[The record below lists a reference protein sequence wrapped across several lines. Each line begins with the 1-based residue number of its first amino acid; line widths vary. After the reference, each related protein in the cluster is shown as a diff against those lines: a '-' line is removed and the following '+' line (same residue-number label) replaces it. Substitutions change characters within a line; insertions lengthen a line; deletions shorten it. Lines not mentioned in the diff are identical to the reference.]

1 MSKFQSSS
9 TRQCQT
15 ICEFTRPTFS
25 NLESLC
31 TFRSSLIHIS
41 SKYSR
46 KRCSPLFL
54 TGSNSNKLLTITVLL
69 LAGDIE
75 TNPGPEVVQNT
86 FPCGLCE
93 VDANWSEGG
102 IACESCDVWYHRS
115 CADLNMS
122 SFNRL
127 ASSSRIWIC
136 AKCHSSNFSHYPFH
150 YSLLYLTVSNS
161 FDPISA
167 LDSDYPIFSPDPS
180 SPAFQPKVYSTPTST
195 FPGSQALNT
204 FSTPSFGPPIFS
216 SIVTPDLDP
225 SSIATPTENSSD
237 GSTVPYSESTV
248 PRKDNNWRTLVINAN
263 SIANKKAELA
273 AIAEY
278 CDPDLMLISE
288 TKLGPDILNGE
299 FVPEGYMG
307 RFRKDRKRGAG
318 GVMIITKEC
327 YKIVDAD
334 ITVQNENESVW
345 AIITLKDLSK
355 LVIGSF
361 YRPPDKGI
369 QPLVDLEME
378 LAQISEKFKNNPKTT
393 LILGGDFNAGG
404 INWDLCTVDHDTS
417 NRTLKEKLLSIL
429 SEAGLK
435 QMQREPT
442 RGQNL
447 LDLFCCNKPS
457 LVKSITSIPGISD
470 HNIVL
475 ADCKLKPSI
484 ITKPQRKIYQWSK
497 ADWHSLREQTVVFAE
512 DFLASA
518 TTRSVNENY
527 IKFRTYLEEV
537 MENKI
542 PSKLSSKRFKLPW
555 FNRELKRLCR
565 KKARKYKKAKRSG
578 REDHW
583 EQYKE
588 FQKVVQAKL
597 TEGRWDYINRFLQ
610 IGLETG
616 HKKPFWKYLRVQKQE
631 DFGISAL
638 KSNGKMF
645 TDRKSISEILNT
657 QFKSVFTK
665 KTSSKIPELPGVTFP
680 SIKDL
685 KITEF
690 GVFKLLDKIDVSKA
704 SGPDCIPGRIL
715 QNLARELAPVLHFI
729 FEQSLN
735 TGDLPAEWTLANV
748 APIFKKGS
756 KLQAVN
762 YRPVSLTCI
771 SCKLFEHIVCK
782 HILGLL
788 EDHEILTDLQHG
800 FRSGRS
806 CETQLITTFHDIASA
821 YNKKGSQIDIAVL
834 DFSKAFDTVPHDGLL
849 SKLKHYGIDDK
860 IWLWIS
866 NFLKQ
871 RVVVD
876 GIQSDLVTVDSGV
889 PQGTVLG
896 PILFLLHINDL
907 PSVISSKV
915 RLFADDCLVYREIKN
930 RQDQIALQKDLNL
943 LENWGSKWGMRFNAA
958 KCNIMRMSRKQ
969 THFHP
974 I

>member
-1 MSKFQSSS
+1 MSKFQSTS

-15 ICEFTRPTFS
+15 ICEFTRPAFS

-31 TFRSSLIHIS
+31 TFRNSLIHIS
-41 SKYSR
+41 SKYSC

-93 VDANWSEGG
+93 VDANWSNGG

-167 LDSDYPIFSPDPS
+167 LDSDYSIFSPDPS
-180 SPAFQPKVYSTPTST
+180 TPAFQPKLAKVYSTPTST
-195 FPGSQALNT
+195 SPGSQAQNT
-204 FSTPSFGPPIFS
+204 FSTPSFDPPTFS
-216 SIVTPDLDP
+216 SIVTPDLV
-225 SSIATPTENSSD
+225 SSTIDTPTENSSD

-288 TKLGPDILNGE
+288 TKLSPDILNGE

-318 GVMIITKEC
+318 GVMIISKDC

-355 LVIGSF
+355 LVVGSF
-361 YRPPDKGI
+361 YRPPDRGI
-369 QPLVDLEME
+369 QPLLDLEIE
-378 LAQISEKFKNNPKTT
+378 LAQISEKFRNNPKTT

-404 INWDLCTVDHDTS
+404 INWDNCTVDHDAK
-417 NRTLKEKLLSIL
+417 NRPLKEKLTSIL
-429 SEAGLK
+429 DEAGLK

-457 LVKSITSIPGISD
+457 LIKSINSIPGISD

-497 ADWHSLREQTVVFAE
+497 ADWRSIREQTVVFAE
-512 DFLASA
+512 NFLASA
-518 TTRSVNENY
+518 STRNINENY
-527 IKFRTYLEEV
+527 NTFKEYLEEI
-537 MENKI
+537 MSSKI
-542 PSKLSSKRFKLPW
+542 PTKLSSKRFKLPW
-555 FNRELKRLCR
+555 FNRELTYSAERNLENIR
-565 KKARKYKKAKRSG
+565 RRNVLERSIIG
-578 REDHW
+578 RE
-583 EQYKE
+583 
-588 FQKVVQAKL
+588 L
-597 TEGRWDYINRFLQ
+597 TYSAERNLENIRRRNVLERSIIGR
-610 IGLETG
+610 
-616 HKKPFWKYLRVQKQE
+616 
-631 DFGISAL
+631 
-638 KSNGKMF
+638 
-645 TDRKSISEILNT
+645 
-657 QFKSVFTK
+657 
-665 KTSSKIPELPGVTFP
+665 
-680 SIKDL
+680 SIKN
-685 KITEF
+685 
-690 GVFKLLDKIDVSKA
+690 FK
-704 SGPDCIPGRIL
+704 
-715 QNLARELAPVLHFI
+715 
-729 FEQSLN
+729 N
-735 TGDLPAEWTLANV
+735 TY
-748 APIFKKGS
+748 K
-756 KLQAVN
+756 VN
-762 YRPVSLTCI
+762 
-771 SCKLFEHIVCK
+771 
-782 HILGLL
+782 
-788 EDHEILTDLQHG
+788 
-800 FRSGRS
+800 
-806 CETQLITTFHDIASA
+806 
-821 YNKKGSQIDIAVL
+821 
-834 DFSKAFDTVPHDGLL
+834 
-849 SKLKHYGIDDK
+849 
-860 IWLWIS
+860 
-866 NFLKQ
+866 
-871 RVVVD
+871 
-876 GIQSDLVTVDSGV
+876 
-889 PQGTVLG
+889 
-896 PILFLLHINDL
+896 
-907 PSVISSKV
+907 
-915 RLFADDCLVYREIKN
+915 
-930 RQDQIALQKDLNL
+930 
-943 LENWGSKWGMRFNAA
+943 
-958 KCNIMRMSRKQ
+958 
-969 THFHP
+969 
-974 I
+974 

>member
-1 MSKFQSSS
+1 
-9 TRQCQT
+9 
-15 ICEFTRPTFS
+15 
-25 NLESLC
+25 
-31 TFRSSLIHIS
+31 
-41 SKYSR
+41 
-46 KRCSPLFL
+46 
-54 TGSNSNKLLTITVLL
+54 
-69 LAGDIE
+69 
-75 TNPGPEVVQNT
+75 
-86 FPCGLCE
+86 
-93 VDANWSEGG
+93 
-102 IACESCDVWYHRS
+102 
-115 CADLNMS
+115 
-122 SFNRL
+122 
-127 ASSSRIWIC
+127 
-136 AKCHSSNFSHYPFH
+136 
-150 YSLLYLTVSNS
+150 
-161 FDPISA
+161 
-167 LDSDYPIFSPDPS
+167 
-180 SPAFQPKVYSTPTST
+180 
-195 FPGSQALNT
+195 
-204 FSTPSFGPPIFS
+204 
-216 SIVTPDLDP
+216 
-225 SSIATPTENSSD
+225 
-237 GSTVPYSESTV
+237 
-248 PRKDNNWRTLVINAN
+248 
-263 SIANKKAELA
+263 
-273 AIAEY
+273 
-278 CDPDLMLISE
+278 MLISE

-361 YRPPDKGI
+361 YRPPEKGI
-369 QPLVDLEME
+369 QPLVDLKME

-518 TTRSVNENY
+518 TARSVNENY

-537 MENKI
+537 MENKK

-565 KKARKYKKAKRSG
+565 KKDRKYKKAKRSG

-616 HKKPFWKYLRVQKQE
+616 NKKPFWKYLRVQKQE

-638 KSNGKMF
+638 KSNGK
-645 TDRKSISEILNT
+645 
-657 QFKSVFTK
+657 
-665 KTSSKIPELPGVTFP
+665 
-680 SIKDL
+680 
-685 KITEF
+685 
-690 GVFKLLDKIDVSKA
+690 
-704 SGPDCIPGRIL
+704 CL
-715 QNLARELAPVLHFI
+715 Q
-729 FEQSLN
+729 
-735 TGDLPAEWTLANV
+735 TGNP
-748 APIFKKGS
+748 
-756 KLQAVN
+756 
-762 YRPVSLTCI
+762 
-771 SCKLFEHIVCK
+771 
-782 HILGLL
+782 
-788 EDHEILTDLQHG
+788 
-800 FRSGRS
+800 
-806 CETQLITTFHDIASA
+806 
-821 YNKKGSQIDIAVL
+821 
-834 DFSKAFDTVPHDGLL
+834 
-849 SKLKHYGIDDK
+849 
-860 IWLWIS
+860 
-866 NFLKQ
+866 
-871 RVVVD
+871 
-876 GIQSDLVTVDSGV
+876 LVK
-889 PQGTVLG
+889 
-896 PILFLLHINDL
+896 F
-907 PSVISSKV
+907 
-915 RLFADDCLVYREIKN
+915 
-930 RQDQIALQKDLNL
+930 
-943 LENWGSKWGMRFNAA
+943 
-958 KCNIMRMSRKQ
+958 
-969 THFHP
+969 
-974 I
+974 